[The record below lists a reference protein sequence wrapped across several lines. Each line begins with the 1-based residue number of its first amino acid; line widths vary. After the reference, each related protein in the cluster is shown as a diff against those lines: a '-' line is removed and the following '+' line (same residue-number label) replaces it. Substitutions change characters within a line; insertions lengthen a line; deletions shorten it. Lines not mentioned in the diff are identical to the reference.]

1 MQFYLKSIEDSVAQV
16 KSQTGGLTAAEAEA
30 RLASNGKNKL
40 KEILY
45 SNVLCPSSLT
55 R

>member
-40 KEILY
+40 KRILC
-45 SNVLCPSSLT
+45 SRDSWPSWLT